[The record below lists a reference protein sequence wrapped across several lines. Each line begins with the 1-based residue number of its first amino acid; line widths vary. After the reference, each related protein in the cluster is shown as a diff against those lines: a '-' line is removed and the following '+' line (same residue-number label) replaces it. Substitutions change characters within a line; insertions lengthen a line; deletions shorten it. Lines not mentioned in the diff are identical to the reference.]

1 MTRVLGKLKG
11 GNKYW
16 KDWAIVENYEDD
28 EDDEEDENVSDSE
41 DDN

>member
-28 EDDEEDENVSDSE
+28 EDDEDENGSDSE